1 VQEGWSQGNDAEATG
16 IRFGGGFEEEGS
28 RGGKKH
34 VIISG
39 SICGSARSANDEGES
54 WGDVAYGEGCDDD
67 GYGEC
72 GGG

>member
-1 VQEGWSQGNDAEATG
+1 VQEGWSQGKDNGATG
-16 IRFGGGFEEEGS
+16 AELAGVFEEVGP

-39 SICGSARSANDEGES
+39 SICGSARSVNGDGES
-54 WGDVAYGEGCDDD
+54 WGEVAYGEGCDDD